1 MAAPDKGYTSEAR
14 YQLDETVAEWTKRGK
29 ELDDLGKFLNL
40 AGHSYKK
47 QVMVPIGTGNLAF
60 MPGEIYHMGEVMVSL
75 GMNWFA
81 ETNLQNAKRIQNDRR
96 QYVTDQLN
104 RSKAVYD
111 ELDVKEKMAGEQ
123 STRIVDKDGDELNE
137 EGLKYVDIQE
147 PYVSDDLETS
157 VAAVHTTK
165 KPSSRS
171 NAKVER
177 HVQFADAE
185 EEDEEDYEGNGL
197 EKHELEDFDK
207 NLLEKLRLMELQ
219 EDSDE
224 KSGKTDQGLQTSSKS
239 RTDAQHRQ
247 PPHPVKSEVFERG
260 FGEERASD
268 GDSDDE
274 SDFDN
279 MILGQQVSI
288 EYDRKR
294 AQFLAANLLQP
305 AKGLCD
311 EEGNLNQQYQD
322 AIAEMPSSR
331 PAAPPIVEPSHL
343 SAKMSVATRERMHAF
358 THQSEVT
365 SLQAPEPVPEP
376 VPVPAPV
383 PAASAQTPK
392 PKLSYFK
399 QQALNR
405 RQRHQ

>member
-137 EGLKYVDIQE
+137 EGLNH
-147 PYVSDDLETS
+147 P
-157 VAAVHTTK
+157 
-165 KPSSRS
+165 PRS